1 MSFPE
6 GFETQVG
13 DKGLQ
18 LSGGQKQRIG
28 KCSFGPSFLCTF
40 DVILAHLVVFLVPPA
55 IARVLVGNPK
65 LLLLDEGK

>member
-1 MSFPE
+1 MSFPD

-28 KCSFGPSFLCTF
+28 ESYHCDVSFL
-40 DVILAHLVVFLVPPA
+40 DVYGMLFLLIYIAFSLA

-65 LLLLDEGK
+65 LLLLDEGE